1 MLVNWLEKG
10 LLCNYSKLERH
21 ICKLSPKRRVNLSL
35 KVDANGLLFNFPKVQ
50 FKINEN

>member
-35 KVDANGLLFNFPKVQ
+35 KVDANGYPALQ
-50 FKINEN
+50 FSKGPIQN